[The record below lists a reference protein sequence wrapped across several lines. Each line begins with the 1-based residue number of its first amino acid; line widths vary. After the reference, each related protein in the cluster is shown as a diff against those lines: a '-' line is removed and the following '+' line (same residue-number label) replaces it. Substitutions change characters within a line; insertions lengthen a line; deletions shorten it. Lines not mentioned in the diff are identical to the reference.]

1 MNPHRIVPLAL
12 LALAVAAPFA
22 TSTAS
27 TSRAAAQG
35 HEESPLAEAME
46 GIRADVKSLQKGID
60 AKDQDAAW
68 KAIDSLQKHVL
79 AAKQEQPE
87 KAASVPAAERAAF
100 VAEFRTE
107 LSHLL
112 KASCDAEAAV
122 LAGKLDEAER
132 IVKEVIWPMQKPAHK
147 QFRND

>member
-1 MNPHRIVPLAL
+1 MNPHRIVPFAF

-68 KAIDSLQKHVL
+68 KAIASLQKHVL
-79 AAKQEQPE
+79 AAKEEEPE

-100 VAEFRTE
+100 VAAFRTE

-112 KASCDAEAAV
+112 KASCDAEVAV
-122 LAGKLDEAER
+122 LAGKLAEAEK